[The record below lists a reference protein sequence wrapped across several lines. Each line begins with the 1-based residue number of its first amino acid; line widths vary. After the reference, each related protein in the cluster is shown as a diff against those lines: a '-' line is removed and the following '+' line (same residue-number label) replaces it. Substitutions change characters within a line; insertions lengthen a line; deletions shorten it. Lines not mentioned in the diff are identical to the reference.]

1 MERAFLPKLRLFS
14 VFFGLISSLMVLVSP
29 AEAQIGGI
37 GGFGRSVGGVMVDA
51 EGALR
56 AATLD
61 EKNEL
66 GKALGEIMQMPQGD
80 LAQAAELRAV
90 SLNGLQAAMVHA
102 KASGKPFPQE
112 IEFLAG
118 LQRIQYVFVD
128 ADHHDIVIAG
138 PAEPWELRADGS
150 VVGKISGQPTL
161 RLEDLMVAI
170 QSVETARSGGIS
182 CSIEPTDEGRLKL
195 QRLLKGFKLQPGQ
208 NPASLEPAMREAFGP
223 QQVLLTGIPSDSRY
237 ARTMVAADF
246 EMKRIAMQL
255 VDSAVDGLPSYLQ
268 LSKGASYGGAQN
280 PRWWMACNYDALLCN
295 EDKTAWKISGQG
307 IKTLT
312 EQEMVNA
319 DGSVTETGKVDK
331 LAQKWADLMTEKFSE
346 LSREM
351 PVFGDLRNTIDMSIV
366 ATLIVQERLAEKAGI
381 DLAVLAGRE
390 GEIEL
395 VSYPTPKTIEPQCS
409 FVRAG
414 RGWTVTASGGVTI
427 NPFEVVANQSTAT
440 SVTDTRAA
448 VLDRGETTRWWWN
461 G

>member
-414 RGWTVTASGGVTI
+414 RGWTVTASGGVNI